1 MGSGFAAAS
10 RCSTPTRSRHCALV
24 LQNASVLAG
33 RADGT
38 LFAVR
43 LEYSAKSHTKEAI
56 RTVQDLGANV
66 LGVFVTEVRGSDPD
80 HDPRLSYRMRTH
92 ED

>member
-1 MGSGFAAAS
+1 
-10 RCSTPTRSRHCALV
+10 
-24 LQNASVLAG
+24 
-33 RADGT
+33 
-38 LFAVR
+38 

-56 RTVQDLGANV
+56 RSVQDLGANV

-80 HDPRLSYRMRTH
+80 HDPRLSYRMRSH